1 MSVIGRLDEQVD
13 AVLITPLGKRDGQK
27 ISDTAPVERAPDTAE
42 SSAQKGTPAPS
53 DKEVSEHEPSCRDEL
68 PVWLL

>member
-13 AVLITPLGKRDGQK
+13 AVLITPLARREEPRRDADDARSNENIARPPSAIQTVSKIGAQEKR
-27 ISDTAPVERAPDTAE
+27 
-42 SSAQKGTPAPS
+42 PARR
-53 DKEVSEHEPSCRDEL
+53 EEL